1 MKKML
6 TGASFKNVT
15 EIELAHLLTIS
26 GVSVDNT
33 SLGGGFYNVSV
44 GYTPAKLNLEA
55 KEELLRFIG
64 DSILSHHQ

>member
-15 EIELAHLLTIS
+15 ETELAHLLTIPGVTVDSTSS
-26 GVSVDNT
+26 GR
-33 SLGGGFYNVSV
+33 GFYNVIV
-44 GYTPAKLNLEA
+44 GHTPAKLNLEA

-64 DSILSHHQ
+64 DSIWSYHQ